1 MPGVTTPGLIF
12 ASNKAIIAARKH
24 IAKARMFSTDFSA
37 DAAQPGTTLKV
48 PVYTGA
54 PATVFNATSNN
65 YETVDG
71 TVTWASI
78 TFNNH
83 YKSTFEITDK
93 QMLEFNAS
101 SFWANCGE
109 AQGRAIGLSIEAVI
123 GGLFNSTNVTASYS
137 LGASGAAITKKA
149 VASIRTKSAAVGAD
163 PARSVLL
170 LSPAIFAE
178 VLSLLDSNVYG
189 GAQAIRDGMVEGLYG
204 YKAVMECSAL
214 GSGIAGVCVPDDA
227 VAIASRL
234 ISVGS
239 PAIYQEFGSTTDP
252 DSGFVLGVRRHGSPA
267 TGTNYG
273 TMECLFGAALVQPT
287 KCFLITQTTQSQS

>member
-1 MPGVTTPGLIF
+1 MSSVTTPGLIF
-12 ASNKAIIAARKH
+12 ASNKAIIAARKY

-37 DAAQPGTTLKV
+37 DAVQPGTTLKV
-48 PVYTGA
+48 PVYNGA
-54 PATVFNATSNN
+54 PATEFNAETNN
-65 YETVDG
+65 YEKVDG
-71 TVTWASI
+71 SVTWASI
-78 TFNNH
+78 TFDHH

-109 AQGRAIGLSIEAVI
+109 AQGRAIGLSIEKVI
-123 GGLFNSTNVTASYS
+123 GGLFNTTDISASYS
-137 LGASGAAITKKA
+137 IGANVTKKS
-149 VASIRTKSAAVGAD
+149 VATVRTKSAEVGAD

-170 LSPAIFAE
+170 LTPAVFAE

-214 GSGIAGVCVPDDA
+214 GTGVAGVCVPDES

-234 ISVGS
+234 IRVGS

-273 TMECLFGAALVQPT
+273 TMECLFGAELVQPS
-287 KCFLITQTTQSQS
+287 KCFVITQG